1 MKDGELLQRD
11 GRWELRFTR
20 ELAHP
25 VDKVWT
31 AVTSQEGMSAWFPFD
46 VVGER
51 APGASL
57 RFVFREG
64 EGPEFSGAMVEF
76 EPFSTM
82 ELRWEGDETLRL
94 ELAAAGSGCVLT
106 LINRFDDIGK
116 AARDAAGWHTCL
128 DLLEASLAGEPA
140 AFAS

>member
-1 MKDGELLQRD
+1 MKGGELLQRD

-31 AVTSQEGMSAWFPFD
+31 AVTSQEGLSAWFPFD

-51 APGASL
+51 AAGASL

-64 EGPEFSGAMVEF
+64 EGPEFTGSMVAF
-76 EPFSTM
+76 EPRSLM
-82 ELRWEGDETLRL
+82 ELRWEGDETLRV
-94 ELAAAGSGCVLT
+94 ELAEAGSGCVLT
-106 LINRFDDIGK
+106 LINRFD
-116 AARDAAGWHTCL
+116 
-128 DLLEASLAGEPA
+128 
-140 AFAS
+140 